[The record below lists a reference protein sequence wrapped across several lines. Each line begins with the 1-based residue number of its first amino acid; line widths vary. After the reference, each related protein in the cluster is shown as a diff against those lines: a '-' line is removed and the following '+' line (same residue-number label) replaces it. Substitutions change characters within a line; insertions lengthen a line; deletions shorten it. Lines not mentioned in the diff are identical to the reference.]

1 MIIENV
7 FPFVLLSA
15 TLLCVLVA
23 GFILLFAI
31 VVMPGIG
38 LLPDREFLRSFQVI
52 DGVIQNNQPLFL
64 VVWIGSA
71 LTLTTAA
78 IASFWVLEG
87 KSFLILTFAA
97 VVYLTGVQLPTVTVN
112 IPLNNQLQS
121 LDLKAAEEATCLKA
135 RESFEAR
142 WNRWNMI
149 RTIFGLLVSVMLLTV
164 LRLL

>member
-7 FPFVLLSA
+7 FSLVLLFA

-38 LLPDREFLRSFQVI
+38 LLPDRDFLRSFQVI

-78 IASFWVLEG
+78 ILSFWVLEG
-87 KSFLILTFAA
+87 RSFLIVVLAAA
-97 VVYLTGVQLPTVTVN
+97 VYLVGVQLPTVTVN
-112 IPLNNQLQS
+112 IPLNNQVQS
-121 LDLKAAEEATCLKA
+121 LDLSSVEETTCVKA
-135 RESFEAR
+135 REDFEAR

-149 RTIFGLLVSVMLLTV
+149 RTICALLVSVMLLIV

>member
-1 MIIENV
+1 MVIENV

-38 LLPDREFLRSFQVI
+38 QLPDREFLRSFQVI
-52 DGVIQNNQPLFL
+52 DGVIQNNQPFFL
-64 VVWIGSA
+64 IVWIGSA

-78 IASFWVLEG
+78 VLSFWMLEG
-87 KSFLILTFAA
+87 KSFLMVVCAA
-97 VVYLTGVQLPTVTVN
+97 VVYLTCVQLPTVVVN

-121 LDLKAAEEATCLKA
+121 LNLNATEEATCLKA
-135 RESFEAR
+135 RESFEPR
-142 WNRWNMI
+142 WNRWNTI
-149 RTIFGLLVSVMLLTV
+149 RTIFALLVSVMLLIAV
-164 LRLL
+164 RLL